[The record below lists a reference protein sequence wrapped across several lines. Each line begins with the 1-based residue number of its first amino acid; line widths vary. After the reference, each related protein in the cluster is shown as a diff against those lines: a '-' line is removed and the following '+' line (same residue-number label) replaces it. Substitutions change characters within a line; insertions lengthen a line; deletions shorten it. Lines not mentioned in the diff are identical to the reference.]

1 MVSVEMEREQVNVS
15 RPDTQ
20 LRSVSCVRTK
30 AAMLKKTH
38 TKKKPTKTGKLK
50 QKTIT
55 DLQIDVLS

>member
-1 MVSVEMEREQVNVS
+1 MEREQVNGS

-20 LRSVSCVRTK
+20 LSSVACVRTE

-38 TKKKPTKTGKLK
+38 TKKNPQTQENKNK
-50 QKTIT
+50 KTIT